1 MEAGQRHQLV
11 SEIEVALRAVVA
23 SSEVA
28 VALRAV
34 VASSEVAVGLKA
46 FA

>member
-11 SEIEVALRAVVA
+11 SEIKVALRAVVA
-23 SSEVA
+23 SSEVV

-34 VASSEVAVGLKA
+34 VASSKVTVGLKA

>member
-11 SEIEVALRAVVA
+11 SEIKVALRAVVA
-23 SSEVA
+23 SSKVA
-28 VALRAV
+28 VTLRAIV
-34 VASSEVAVGLKA
+34 TSSEVAVGLKA